1 MKNSIPIQTKLILW
15 TIAIIGGVWAFF
27 IHTTN
32 IRSLEE
38 QNSVKVETG
47 MVVTRDDAS
56 YIRPAEN
63 YAQKGVWKDNTQGV
77 SSYIQ
82 RPPGM
87 GILHYIFYSISPQH
101 NGFLHKLF
109 NCALHILSIYFFGL
123 MGLLLLNKK
132 WAIGMQ
138 LLYALLPCFWGYLFY
153 YLTEPVTVPLMIFLF
168 FAYLQYHLA
177 PSSKWILLQAIIS
190 GILILVR
197 PQLLFFLL
205 PFFYFLVHF
214 LRSKT
219 HRKIPVFV
227 LAFVLAF
234 GGFISWEIRS
244 ASIAHRFTS
253 FHGIYDITNNSQ
265 YRPIHQSFV
274 ELFKVWDYDNNRF
287 HTMMLD
293 AWEPT
298 WQPSTEWAEENIHLH
313 GCNGITQNDVLLLL
327 GEYSE
332 IAKQQ
337 RPIFD
342 INGTIPFE
350 LDNEKALRLKIDSI
364 TRVLKTKNFVLRNI
378 MGPYRSAEFM
388 LAKSQLNLHIFQHT
402 YRGLWW
408 MEILRYSCLL
418 LILLSFF
425 LSIFQIRNFKYK
437 PIFLFV
443 VSTMLYFAYLCFFHK
458 INEERYILPL
468 LPIML
473 LIAAN
478 ALYRGLKKIRG

>member
-1 MKNSIPIQTKLILW
+1 MKNSTPIQTKLVLW

-47 MVVTRDDAS
+47 MVITRDDAS

-63 YAQKGVWKDNTQGV
+63 FAQKGIWKDNTEGV

-87 GILHYIFYSISPQH
+87 GMLHYIFYSISPQH

-109 NCALHILSIYFFGL
+109 NCGLHVLSIYCFGL
-123 MGLLLLNKK
+123 IGLLLLNKK
-132 WAIGMQ
+132 WAIGVQ

-153 YLTEPVTVPLMIFLF
+153 YLTEPVTVPLMVFLF
-168 FAYLQYHLA
+168 FAYLQYHRA
-177 PSSKWILLQAIIS
+177 PSSKWLLLQAIVC
-190 GILILVR
+190 GLILLVR
-197 PQLLFFLL
+197 PQLMFFIL
-205 PFFYFLVHF
+205 PFFYFLVKF
-214 LRSKT
+214 LRTKT
-219 HRKIPVFV
+219 PHKIPVF
-227 LAFVLAF
+227 LMAFLFGF

-244 ASIAHRFTS
+244 ASIVHRFTWS
-253 FHGIYDITNNSQ
+253 HGIYDITNNTQ

-298 WQPSTEWAEENIHLH
+298 WEPSAEWADKNIHLH
-313 GCNGITQNDVLLLL
+313 GCKGITKNEILLLL
-327 GEYSE
+327 VEYSA

-342 INGTIPFE
+342 SNGIIPTE
-350 LDNEKALRLKIDSI
+350 QENERILRLKVDSI

-378 MGPYRSAEFM
+378 IGPFRSAEFM
-388 LAKSQLNLHIFQHT
+388 LVKSQLNLHIFQHT
-402 YRGLWW
+402 YRGFWW
-408 MEILRYSCLL
+408 METLRYSSLV
-418 LILLSFF
+418 LILLSFLLSF
-425 LSIFQIRNFKYK
+425 LQVRDFKDK
-437 PIFLFV
+437 PVFLFLLA
-443 VSTMLYFAYLCFFHK
+443 TILYFGYLCFFHK

-478 ALYRGLKKIRG
+478 TLYKVLKKTRE